1 MLTEAEIQK
10 LAKLSRLE
18 VKTEDVIG
26 LQEHFA
32 KMLSHMENLK
42 ECDVTGLEPLTTVDD
57 KAGFVREDE
66 IKKSLSREE
75 SFLNAPS
82 VDQHH
87 FAIPKVIG

>member
-1 MLTEAEIQK
+1 MLTEVEIQK

-18 VKTEDVIG
+18 VKPEEMSG

-42 ECDVTGLEPLTTVDD
+42 ECDVTGLEPMTTVDD

-75 SFLNAPS
+75 AFLNAPS